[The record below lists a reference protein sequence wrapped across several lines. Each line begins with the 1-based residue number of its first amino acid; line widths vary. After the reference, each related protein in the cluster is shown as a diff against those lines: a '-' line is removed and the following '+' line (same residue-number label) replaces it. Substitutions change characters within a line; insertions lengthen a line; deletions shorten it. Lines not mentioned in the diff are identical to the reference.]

1 MQGWE
6 LASKSGI
13 IRFNLSEPGGIL
25 DGVTISESQTPL
37 GVRSLHATCLTG
49 FCFSTA
55 GAGDVPAA
63 VVALTGVVR
72 NVNVLQS
79 AEAGRP

>member
-37 GVRSLHATCLTG
+37 GVRSYHATCLTG
-49 FCFSTA
+49 
-55 GAGDVPAA
+55 
-63 VVALTGVVR
+63 VAS
-72 NVNVLQS
+72 LQRERVMFRRLS
-79 AEAGRP
+79 LP